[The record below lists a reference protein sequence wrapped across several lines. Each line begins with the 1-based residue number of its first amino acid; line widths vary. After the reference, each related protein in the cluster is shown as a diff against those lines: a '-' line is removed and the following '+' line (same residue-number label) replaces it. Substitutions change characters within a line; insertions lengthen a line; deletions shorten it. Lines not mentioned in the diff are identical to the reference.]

1 MLTARVEETDQVL
14 GLELGADDY
23 VTKPFSPRALVARV
37 RAVLRRV
44 GGQSATSA
52 VLRGGAIE
60 LDQEAHQV
68 TVDGR
73 PVDLT
78 PTEFDLLEVLMGR
91 PGRAFSRSELLE
103 RVMGDAAY
111 VLDRTVDVHIKN
123 LRQKIEPDSGSPRY
137 ILTVRGVGYKFCE
150 DPDAE

>member
-1 MLTARVEETDQVL
+1 
-14 GLELGADDY
+14 
-23 VTKPFSPRALVARV
+23 V
-37 RAVLRRV
+37 RAVLRRT
-44 GGQSATSA
+44 GRQQPTTSA

-68 TVDGR
+68 TVDGEI
-73 PVDLT
+73 VDLT
-78 PTEFDLLEVLMGR
+78 PTEFDMLEVLMGR

-123 LRQKIEPDSGSPRY
+123 LRQKIEPESSSPRY
-137 ILTVRGVGYKFCE
+137 ILTVRGVGYKFSE
-150 DPDAE
+150 DPDGE